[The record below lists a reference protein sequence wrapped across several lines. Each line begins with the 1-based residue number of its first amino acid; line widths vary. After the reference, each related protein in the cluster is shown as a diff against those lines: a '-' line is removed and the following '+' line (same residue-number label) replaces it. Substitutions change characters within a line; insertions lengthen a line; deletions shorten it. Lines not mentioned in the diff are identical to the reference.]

1 MSVRDS
7 EVSTV
12 DVLERPLSYSYERRI
27 EIDVLLRAVTSLHD
41 DGMLTEAEYE
51 TKLQRLAGQF

>member
-12 DVLERPLSYSYERRI
+12 DVFERPLSYSYERRI